1 MSGYELHPE
10 AYNDLEAIREYIA
23 EDNPTAAARVIVD
36 IFDAIR
42 ALVPFPRKAISASI
56 SLRARCVSGAR
67 GITSSLCVSGAAAV
81 GGCRPARQPQP
92 ARSGCYSKGPG
103 VSTD

>member
-42 ALVPFPRKAISASI
+42 ALVPFPRKGHQRIDLSSRP
-56 SLRARCVSGAR
+56 LRFWRTRDYLIAMRIRSGRCGWLPSC
-67 GITSSLCVSGAAAV
+67 TAAAT
-81 GGCRPARQPQP
+81 RAFWLLF
-92 ARSGCYSKGPG
+92 
-103 VSTD
+103 

>member
-23 EDNPTAAARVIVD
+23 EDNPTAASRVIVD

-42 ALVPFPRKAISASI
+42 ALVPFPR
-56 SLRARCVSGAR
+56 
-67 GITSSLCVSGAAAV
+67 
-81 GGCRPARQPQP
+81 
-92 ARSGCYSKGPG
+92 
-103 VSTD
+103 

>member
-23 EDNPTAAARVIVD
+23 EDNPTAAAHVIVD

-42 ALVPFPRKAISASI
+42 DLVPFPRKGHPRIDLTSRP
-56 SLRARCVSGAR
+56 LRFWRTRDYLIAYAYQARPLWVVAVLHGSRNPRVLAAFLKGR
-67 GITSSLCVSGAAAV
+67 G
-81 GGCRPARQPQP
+81 
-92 ARSGCYSKGPG
+92 
-103 VSTD
+103 